1 MARAFRLSVAIPVFN
16 ALLDAVV
23 VVITLLCVCHSPYAN
38 CSYTYRRRASPA
50 DSASAVLFRGGSF
63 FLGAIGDTSSR

>member
-23 VVITLLCVCHSPYAN
+23 VVITLLCVCHSPCAKLLLHI
-38 CSYTYRRRASPA
+38 SPQG
-50 DSASAVLFRGGSF
+50 FTG
-63 FLGAIGDTSSR
+63 

>member
-23 VVITLLCVCHSPYAN
+23 VVITLLCVRHSPY
-38 CSYTYRRRASPA
+38 TKLFLHLSPQG
-50 DSASAVLFRGGSF
+50 FTG
-63 FLGAIGDTSSR
+63 

>member
-23 VVITLLCVCHSPYAN
+23 VVTRLLCVCHSPYAKLFLPI
-38 CSYTYRRRASPA
+38 SPQG
-50 DSASAVLFRGGSF
+50 FTG
-63 FLGAIGDTSSR
+63 